1 MKRPS
6 WATRAFTLIEL
17 LVVIAIIA
25 ILAGMLLPA
34 LSKAKAKAHQTKC
47 LSNQKQ
53 IGVAFRMYND
63 DNSEYF
69 PRHKGWATFGGKT
82 GTSSADFAPS
92 YGALVNQ
99 TNRPLNVYTSRNVE
113 VFWCPAD
120 KGDSLNPTVK
130 SAYEGWGNSY
140 LVQWSADS
148 FGIGKVTG
156 DLDQGFNYVDIAGG
170 RPGRPARLSEFDK
183 GPVNKL
189 IIADWPWHSNR
200 DLNDKRS
207 WWHNVR
213 GKRLEN
219 VLFADGHVLFTR
231 IPTNLVSS
239 NPTNQMW

>member
-6 WATRAFTLIEL
+6 WTTRAFTLIEL

-47 LSNQKQ
+47 VSNEKQ

-63 DNSEYF
+63 DNNEYF
-69 PRHKGWATFGGKT
+69 PRHSGWATFGGKT
-82 GTSSADFAPS
+82 GTSTADYAPS
-92 YGALVNQ
+92 YGALINQ
-99 TNRPLNVYTSRNVE
+99 TNRPLYNYTARNVE

-120 KGDSLNPTVK
+120 KGDSLNPRVK

-140 LVQWSADS
+140 LVQWRGES

-156 DLDQGFNYVDIAGG
+156 DKDVDWNYLEGAE
-170 RPGRPARLSEFDK
+170 RPGRPARLTDFDK
-183 GPVNKL
+183 SPVNKL

-219 VLFADGHVLFTR
+219 VLFADGHVQFTR

-239 NPTNQMW
+239 NPTNRMW

>member
-1 MKRPS
+1 MNRPS
-6 WATRAFTLIEL
+6 RAARGFTLIEL

-47 LSNQKQ
+47 VNNQKQ
-53 IGVAFRMYND
+53 IGIAFRMYSD
-63 DNSEYF
+63 DNNEFY
-69 PRHKGWATFGGKT
+69 PRHSGWATFGGKT
-82 GTSSADFAPS
+82 GTSTLDYAPS

-99 TNRPLNVYTSRNVE
+99 TNRPLYHYTLRNVE
-113 VFWCPAD
+113 IFWCPAD
-120 KGDSLNPTVK
+120 RGDALNPRVK

-140 LVQWSADS
+140 LVQWSGDS
-148 FGIGKVTG
+148 FGVGKVTG
-156 DLDQGFNYVDIAGG
+156 NLDVSFDFVDGSGG
-170 RPGRPARLSEFDK
+170 RPGRPARQTDFEKS
-183 GPVNKL
+183 PVNKL

-219 VLFADGHVLFTR
+219 VLFADGHVQFTR
-231 IPTNLVSS
+231 IPTNIATV
-239 NPTNQMW
+239 NPANRMW